1 MLQENHN
8 TKTVSSLISL
18 ILSLTKQ
25 KDMAHNKTVNFSN
38 YSKTGQPK
46 LNDCQPNSTANTIGR
61 ETQDNTSW
69 FNKD

>member
-1 MLQENHN
+1 
-8 TKTVSSLISL
+8 
-18 ILSLTKQ
+18 
-25 KDMAHNKTVNFSN
+25 MAHNKTVNFSN